1 MRAGA
6 TGFVGSELCK
16 QLLAR
21 GFHVR
26 GTVRSLGARS
36 DALRSALLKASGAN
50 ADLLE
55 LVAADLL
62 VPGAFDRAVEGAEY
76 LFHVASPF
84 AIVVDDPQKQL
95 VDLAVQGTT
104 NVLSSAAKHKA
115 TLKRVVLTSSMA
127 GEEGRS

>member
-50 ADLLE
+50 ADLME
-55 LVAADLL
+55 LVEADLL
-62 VPGAFDRAVEGAEY
+62 APGAFDRAVEGAEY

-104 NVLSSAAKHKA
+104 NVLSSAVKHKA

-127 GEEGRS
+127 GE